1 MICGQSFVSQDGLL
15 FDHVPLSCVPP
26 MTSHEFAGL
35 MATLMNW
42 SVFRFVSVCVISVGT
57 RESIRAQFARLA
69 APSSGRSFELQRDG
83 MSPNE
88 PSVRITPPSEPSKIW
103 VGLFGLTTIVCW
115 SGWMLS
121 GAHRH
126 WNGGVTPP
134 NVSSAP
140 SRAHQGAVWFWASYV

>member
-1 MICGQSFVSQDGLL
+1 MICGQVLVSQPG

-26 MTSHEFAGL
+26 STSQDCAGL

-42 SVFRFVSVCVISVGT
+42 SVSRFLLTCEIVVGT
-57 RESIRAQFARLA
+57 CERMRLQLARLA
-69 APSSGRSFELQRDG
+69 TPSSGRSFELQRDER
-83 MSPNE
+83 SENA

-115 SGWMLS
+115 SGWMPS

-126 WNGGVTPP
+126 WYGGVTPP
-134 NVSSAP
+134 FVCSAP
-140 SRAHQGAVWFWASYV
+140 SSAHQLAGWFWAS